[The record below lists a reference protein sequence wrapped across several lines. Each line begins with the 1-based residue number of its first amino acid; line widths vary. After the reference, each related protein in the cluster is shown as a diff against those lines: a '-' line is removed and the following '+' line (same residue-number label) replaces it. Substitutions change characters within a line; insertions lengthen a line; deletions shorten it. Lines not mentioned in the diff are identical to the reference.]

1 MLGDNADLDHLEDG
15 KGEGGPPEDPTCCLN
30 CGDVDHRVVRAVL
43 QHPDDQ
49 AHKEQR
55 VGDDVVRVPKGEVSL
70 LEPSPVGGGP
80 FEVPEKERSPD
91 VSETVRGD
99 EDGKQPVDPVD
110 VGILRL
116 GDLDDDEADEADVGE
131 GGVDGPVEGHPPLL
145 AEPGGGGRL
154 VALGGEEARI
164 EERVEEEQEVAGH
177 LQNEIKQKSASPLQN
192 FKTCLRTCITLENM
206 GMSIQMVLL

>member
-1 MLGDNADLDHLEDG
+1 M
-15 KGEGGPPEDPTCCLN
+15 
-30 CGDVDHRVVRAVL
+30 
-43 QHPDDQ
+43 
-49 AHKEQR
+49 
-55 VGDDVVRVPKGEVSL
+55 
-70 LEPSPVGGGP
+70 
-80 FEVPEKERSPD
+80 PEKERSPD

-177 LQNEIKQKSASPLQN
+177 LHNEIKQKTTKPNAKLQN
-192 FKTCLRTCITLENM
+192 LLEDMHHPGEHGHVDPDGVTVRVELVIHLRL
-206 GMSIQMVLL
+206 SWHQHK